1 MKQNKR
7 LNKFMQIVDE
17 FGRIE
22 MEGNVTVIIH

>member
-7 LNKFMQIVDE
+7 LIKFMKSADE

>member
-7 LNKFMQIVDE
+7 LSKFMQISDE